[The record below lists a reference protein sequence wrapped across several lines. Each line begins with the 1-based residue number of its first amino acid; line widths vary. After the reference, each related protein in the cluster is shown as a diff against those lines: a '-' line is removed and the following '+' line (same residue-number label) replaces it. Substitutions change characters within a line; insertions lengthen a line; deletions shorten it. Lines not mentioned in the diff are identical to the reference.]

1 MLPKGPLP
9 PSTILSYDLV
19 LLRRAQT
26 GEVRVPV
33 NLSIKKLEIDRTK
46 SPIDHLSAK
55 QAAFVLGF
63 ILLVLI
69 AGFIL
74 FNSLLGT
81 VDLQDAGQLVG
92 P

>member
-1 MLPKGPLP
+1 M
-9 PSTILSYDLV
+9 
-19 LLRRAQT
+19 
-26 GEVRVPV
+26 PV
-33 NLSIKKLEIDRTK
+33 NLNVKELGIDWIK
-46 SPIDHLSAK
+46 SPVDHLSAK

-81 VDLQDAGQLVG
+81 IDLQDAGQLVG

>member
-1 MLPKGPLP
+1 M
-9 PSTILSYDLV
+9 
-19 LLRRAQT
+19 
-26 GEVRVPV
+26 PV
-33 NLSIKKLEIDRTK
+33 NLNVKELGIDRTK
-46 SPIDHLSAK
+46 SPVDYLSAK
-55 QAAFVLGF
+55 QAALVLGF

-81 VDLQDAGQLVG
+81 IDLQDAGQLVG

>member
-1 MLPKGPLP
+1 M
-9 PSTILSYDLV
+9 
-19 LLRRAQT
+19 
-26 GEVRVPV
+26 PV
-33 NLSIKKLEIDRTK
+33 NLNVKELGIGRIK
-46 SPIDHLSAK
+46 SPVDYLSAK
-55 QAAFVLGF
+55 QAALVLGF

-81 VDLQDAGQLVG
+81 IDLQDAGQLVG